1 MDFLALPRGKHVELE
16 HEEYDEHDE
25 HDEHDADADA
35 ESYEFEFPW
44 EPLDPMSPEDIAAAP
59 RSCVGHVELHG
70 CGLVRGALAPE
81 RCAALRGFVDAELQR
96 LLQELERLEQDE
108 DQAGL
113 GVLFSLVPFLFFNL
127 FFSHFFPFCFRWYS
141 MCGFEDVGEARDL
154 ERQFFGTVRDRQH
167 RWDLKLPLRPEARVM
182 LWWECLVWL
191 SGREGRGIATPKT

>member
-16 HEEYDEHDE
+16 HEEHDAD
-25 HDEHDADADA
+25 DEHDADADA

-59 RSCVGHVELHG
+59 RSCVGHLELHG
-70 CGLVRGALAPE
+70 CGLVHGALAPE

-127 FFSHFFPFCFRWYS
+127 FFPIFSRFASDGTPCVGSKMLVRRGTWS
-141 MCGFEDVGEARDL
+141 GSSSARCGTGSIA
-154 ERQFFGTVRDRQH
+154 GT
-167 RWDLKLPLRPEARVM
+167 
-182 LWWECLVWL
+182 
-191 SGREGRGIATPKT
+191 